1 MSTYLMTGQK
11 SIPLQSL
18 PPEAWRTIVGDTAT
32 QGGAAERY
40 ADVAYL
46 YRAIQSRCAALSD
59 LPYAWHYGDAE
70 EELEHEPTLPF
81 DLNMRALLYQI
92 ELHLL
97 LFGAAYVRPEKNPFG
112 VIKELVTL
120 YPPTVHPQFDNE
132 NGLTGFQR
140 NTGGRVVTFAPEE
153 LVYIWLPPHAGETGH
168 GVGEAQVALRAAGIL
183 ANIDEFARRFFAQGA
198 VNPTVISLP
207 QGTLDADKERLTAWY
222 KRMWTGV
229 RNAFSV
235 TAISGD
241 LKVSQIG
248 YPVNQLA
255 TPELTARARED
266 IATALGIPQS
276 FMMAN
281 AANYATARQD
291 DLHFYGK
298 TVLPRAEIIAEVLN
312 RQLFGRYGLTLCWHP
327 ERLESYQAQETE
339 KAQGLVA
346 LVQAG
351 IITVNE
357 ARERLELSALEE
369 EQAEEAN
376 DLREIND
383 PNYVEPETPEA
394 DAAEDAIEDMQA
406 EVRRWQAVIRKRYT
420 EGKPQ
425 KALAFKSDIIPAPLL
440 AATIAQL
447 EDADGVAEAMAI
459 VGGLLNWE
467 TNYP

>member
-1 MSTYLMTGQK
+1 MNAYLMTGQK

-18 PPEAWRTIVGDTAT
+18 PPEAWRTIVGDTGA

-46 YRAIQSRCAALSD
+46 YRAIQSRCAAISD

-81 DLNMRALLYQI
+81 DLNLRKLLYQI

-97 LFGAAYVRPEKNPFG
+97 LFGAAYVLPEKNPFG
-112 VIKELVTL
+112 VVKELVTL
-120 YPPTVHPQFDNE
+120 YPPTVQPQFDPD
-132 NGLTGFQR
+132 NGLTGFTR
-140 NTGGRVVTFAPEE
+140 NAGTRTVTFAPDE
-153 LVYIWLPPHAGETGH
+153 LVYIWLPPHAAEVGH

-198 VNPTVISLP
+198 INPTVISVP

-222 KRMWTGV
+222 KRMWSGMK
-229 RNAFSV
+229 NAFSV
-235 TAISGD
+235 TAITGD
-241 LKVSQIG
+241 LKVNQIG

-255 TPELTARARED
+255 TPELTTRARED

-276 FMMAN
+276 FMTSS

-291 DLHFYGK
+291 DLNFYGK
-298 TVLPRAEIIAEVLN
+298 TVIPRAEIIAEALN
-312 RQLFGRYGLTLCWHP
+312 KQLFGAWSLTLCWHP

-339 KAQGLVA
+339 KAQSLVS

-357 ARERLELSALEE
+357 ARERLELSPIEE
-369 EQAEEAN
+369 EQAEETV
-376 DLREIND
+376 DMREESD
-383 PNYVEPETPEA
+383 TNYTEPATPE
-394 DAAEDAIEDMQA
+394 EDVIEDETEMMN
-406 EVRRWQAVIRKRYT
+406 EIRRWQSVIFNRYK
-420 EGKPQ
+420 EGKPH
-425 KALAFKSDIIPAPLL
+425 KALAFKSDIIPSPLL

-447 EDADGVAEAMAI
+447 EDASGVSEAMAI
-459 VGGLLNWE
+459 VGGLMNWSAD
-467 TNYP
+467 YP

>member
-1 MSTYLMTGQK
+1 MNAYMLTGQK

-18 PPEAWRTIVGDTAT
+18 PPEAWRTIVGDTGT

-59 LPYAWHYGDAE
+59 LPYAWHYGDSE
-70 EELEHEPTLPF
+70 DELEHEPTLPF
-81 DLNMRALLYQI
+81 DLNMRALLYQV

-112 VIKELVTL
+112 VVKELVTL
-120 YPPTVHPQFDNE
+120 YPPTVQPQFDNE
-132 NGLTGFQR
+132 NGLTGFER
-140 NTGGRVVTFAPEE
+140 STGGRVVTFAPEE
-153 LVYIWLPPHAGETGH
+153 LVYIWLPPHASEVGH

-183 ANIDEFARRFFAQGA
+183 ANIDEFARRFFGQGA
-198 VNPTVISLP
+198 INPTVISVP

-222 KRMWTGV
+222 KRMWTGMK
-229 RNAFSV
+229 NAFSV
-235 TAISGD
+235 TAITGD
-241 LKVSQIG
+241 LKVNQIG

-255 TPELTARARED
+255 TPELTTRARED

-276 FMMAN
+276 FLTSS

-291 DLHFYGK
+291 DLNFYGK
-298 TVLPRAEIIAEVLN
+298 TVIPRAEIIAEALN
-312 RQLFGRYGLTLCWHP
+312 KQLFSAWKLSLCWHP

-339 KAQGLVA
+339 KAQSLVS

-357 ARERLELSALEE
+357 ARERLELSPIEE
-369 EQAEEAN
+369 AQAEETIDMN
-376 DLREIND
+376 EESD
-383 PNYVEPETPEA
+383 PNYVEPTTPEA
-394 DAAEDAIEDMQA
+394 DVMEDETEIANEI
-406 EVRRWQAVIRKRYT
+406 RRWQSVIRKRYT
-420 EGKPQ
+420 EGKPH

-440 AATIAQL
+440 AATVAQL
-447 EDADGVAEAMAI
+447 EDASGVAEAMAI
-459 VGGLLNWE
+459 VSGLANWSAE
-467 TNYP
+467 YP